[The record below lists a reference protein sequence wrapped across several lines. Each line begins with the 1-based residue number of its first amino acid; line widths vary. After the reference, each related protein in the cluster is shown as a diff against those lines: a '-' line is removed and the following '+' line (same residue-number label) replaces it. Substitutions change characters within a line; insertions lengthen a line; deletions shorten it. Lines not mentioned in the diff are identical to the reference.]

1 MAAYK
6 LIASDLDGTLL
17 RNDQSL
23 SNENAQAIAE
33 MAQQGVVF
41 ALSTGRTYTEILPQL
56 RENPHIRW
64 YLCSDG
70 GLIYDKQED
79 KSYTALIQGGLQ
91 KQVLDILFACDC
103 LFTAHFNGVSYYD
116 AQRTSPADF
125 AHCNVSDYFQQLI
138 AECDQA
144 AGDFRDFCY
153 RMDGIE
159 QITAFFHSE
168 QALVRC
174 REALRSTG
182 LVETAWTPPCY
193 MELYHTSAG
202 KGRAL
207 LKLAEILGIPPEQT
221 IAIGDTANDI
231 SIIRAAG
238 LGLATA
244 NAKQALKDVADAV
257 ICSNEEHVAQYAL
270 THYL

>member
-1 MAAYK
+1 MSSYK

-17 RNDQSL
+17 CNDQSL
-23 SNENAQAIAE
+23 SKENAQAIEE
-33 MAQQGVVF
+33 MARRGVEF
-41 ALSTGRTYTEILPQL
+41 ALSTGRTYGEILPML
-56 RENPHIRW
+56 RKNPHIRW

-70 GLIYDKQED
+70 GLIYDKKEG
-79 KSYTALIQGGLQ
+79 KSYTALIRDCLQ
-91 KQVLDILFACDC
+91 KQLLDILFSSDC
-103 LFTAHFNGVSYYD
+103 LFTAHCNGVSYYD
-116 AQRTSPADF
+116 AQRASPEDF
-125 AHCNVSDYFQQLI
+125 AHCNVSEYFQQLL

-144 AGDFRDFCY
+144 VTEFRDFCY
-153 RMDGIE
+153 RMEGIE

-168 QALVRC
+168 QELVRC
-174 REALRSTG
+174 RELLQNTG

-193 MELYHTSAG
+193 MEIYHTCAG

-207 LKLAEILGIPPEQT
+207 LKLADILGIPPEQT

-231 SIIRAAG
+231 SIIKAAG

-257 ICSNEEHVAQYAL
+257 ICSNEDHVAQYAL